1 MDKNEFSNGEQYFLA
16 PGERVEVTAEEL
28 ASQRRTPQLVKELIE
43 SLYRDKV
50 DLKHF
55 IQAYQ
60 LIQDNHITVKGARR
74 VPSDTGRQLIVKLY
88 DTIEPYRSLLL
99 ETNDHGPYPS
109 REVYDLRCAMVDI
122 IRMYDEYCAAIRD
135 LIVPPMPQQAPA
147 TLAPTALPTAI
158 PNDSAV
164 ANEPVTDD
172 AVEEE
177 EETAPAGQT
186 ADFSDMRIFTPVTEY
201 NMSALYQ
208 FLIDEH
214 VVVGVDEKQFADCI
228 NQANI
233 KPLWETT
240 ESKNLFKLFVHTLK
254 EYYKET
260 YMQRSRVNPEWFLV
274 CCDSIDVTAEYMG
287 KMHFPK
293 KDTRVKFCE
302 NMKDSIK
309 P

>member
-99 ETNDHGPYPS
+99 ETNDHGPYPA

-122 IRMYDEYCAAIRD
+122 IRMYDEYCVAIRD
-135 LIVPPMPQQAPA
+135 LIVPPTPQQS
-147 TLAPTALPTAI
+147 PTASSSVNVDLETKTLKSNATAK
-158 PNDSAV
+158 NDEAKGKKKEIFHID
-164 ANEPVTDD
+164 NID
-172 AVEEE
+172 VEELS
-177 EETAPAGQT
+177 GYFKSQFRGMGGHF
-186 ADFSDMRIFTPVTEY
+186 DYFSRLVEDM
-201 NMSALYQ
+201 
-208 FLIDEH
+208 
-214 VVVGVDEKQFADCI
+214 KQLTTQKEMGMLAVMIRRSPYYIKKHATFASWLRAFCKI
-228 NQANI
+228 VNQPCPRDMHPN
-233 KPLWETT
+233 KYDPSEL
-240 ESKNLFKLFVHTLK
+240 
-254 EYYKET
+254 
-260 YMQRSRVNPEWFLV
+260 MRVNFSYLHYDNKV
-274 CCDSIDVTAEYMG
+274 D
-287 KMHFPK
+287 
-293 KDTRVKFCE
+293 
-302 NMKDSIK
+302 
-309 P
+309 